1 MICNLSSSHVVFQVV
16 AFKNDLE
23 ALAPTID
30 KLRIQVM
37 HKEKVGRY
45 DFLVEMCEWVGSLVS
60 LYICIEK
67 APSSEWIKKE
77 LTAITGSAH
86 MAAFKKWEGII
97 DEMVALIGERP
108 DHPMKNSF
116 YSNLGCYQLAK
127 YIINE
132 VVNKGKE
139 EEKDKSRKSS
149 QGSIF

>member
-23 ALAPTID
+23 VLAPTID

-67 APSSEWIKKE
+67 APNSDWIKKE
-77 LTAITGSAH
+77 LAAITRSAH
-86 MAAFKKWEGII
+86 MASFKKWEGII
-97 DEMVALIGERP
+97 DEMVLLIGERP

-132 VVNKGKE
+132 VVSEGKI
-139 EEKDKSRKSS
+139 EEKNRHNKSR
-149 QGSIF
+149 QQSIF